1 MTTTTLPPS
10 PAVPESKDPG
20 RVQPR
25 WARAASTAGLY
36 AVSIAVALALAGLLV
51 SLTGA
56 SAWEAVQAMFQG
68 SLSDPA
74 AIGLSLDKAAP
85 LLIVAVGTCVATSAG
100 LFSIG
105 QEGQVVIGATLGATV
120 AIYLHGPGAL
130 VVVVALLGAALGG
143 AVWAAI
149 AAVLFYWRGVPVV
162 ISTLLLVYIAYQ
174 VVFYAVTQP
183 WFLMETGQNVA
194 APQSDLVR
202 SDAWL
207 PRFGEYPGL
216 NFSSTVIIAVLLA
229 IGTRIVL
236 DRTTWGFR
244 LRMLGLNRS
253 AARRAG
259 VSAVLLGSTA
269 LMISGAFAGFAGGA
283 MLLGGNHRLQ
293 PGISENVGWDGLLV
307 ALVARNNPIVAIP
320 VAFFFGVL
328 RAGGGFLAST
338 GVPRYIV
345 DVVTAILVLAV
356 VFPSAYQY
364 LRREARA
371 RRLARALANGKAVP
385 A

>member
-1 MTTTTLPPS
+1 M
-10 PAVPESKDPG
+10 
-20 RVQPR
+20 
-25 WARAASTAGLY
+25 STIGLY
-36 AVSIAVALALAGLLV
+36 ALSIAVALGLAGVLV

-56 SAWEAVQAMFQG
+56 SPLDAVQAIFQG
-68 SLSDPA
+68 SLSDA
-74 AIGLSLDKAAP
+74 SALGLTLDKAAP

-105 QEGQVVIGATLGATV
+105 QEGQVVIGATVGATV
-120 AIYLHGPGAL
+120 AIYLHGPGPL
-130 VVVVALLGAALGG
+130 VLIVTLFGAALGG
-143 AVWAAI
+143 AAWAAV
-149 AAVLFYWRGVPVV
+149 AALLFYWRGVPVV
-162 ISTLLLVYIAYQ
+162 ISTLLLIYIAYQ

-183 WFLMETGQNVA
+183 WFLMETGRNVA
-194 APQSDLVR
+194 APQSDQIR
-202 SDAWL
+202 PDAWL
-207 PRFGEYPGL
+207 PRIGEYPGL
-216 NFSSTVIIAVLLA
+216 NFSLMVVIAVVLA
-229 IGTRIVL
+229 IGTKVVL

-244 LRMLGLNRS
+244 LRMLGLNRN

-259 VSAVLLGSTA
+259 VSAVLLGSGA
-269 LMISGAFAGFAGGA
+269 LMISGAFAGLAGGA
-283 MLLGGNHRLQ
+283 LLTGGNHRLQ

-307 ALVARNNPIVAIP
+307 ALVARNNPVVAIP

-356 VFPSAYQY
+356 VFPPAYQY

-371 RRLARALANGKAVP
+371 RRLARSLAKAGGS

>member
-1 MTTTTLPPS
+1 MTITSAPPS
-10 PAVPESKDPG
+10 PTATPVE
-20 RVQPR
+20 QTTR
-25 WARAASTAGLY
+25 WSQALSTLILYVISISVALLLAGAL
-36 AVSIAVALALAGLLV
+36 VSI
-51 SLTGA
+51 TGA
-56 SAWEAVQAMFQG
+56 SPVDAVQAIFRG
-68 SLSDPA
+68 SLSDAA

-85 LLIVAVGTCVATSAG
+85 LLIVAVGTCIATSAG

-105 QEGQVVIGATLGATV
+105 QEGQVVIGATIGATV
-120 AIYLHGPGAL
+120 AIFLHGPGPL
-130 VVVVALLGAALGG
+130 VLVVALVGAALGG
-143 AVWAAI
+143 AAWAAV
-149 AAVLFYWRGVPVV
+149 AALLYYWRGVPVV
-162 ISTLLLVYIAYQ
+162 ISTLLLTYIAYQ

-183 WFLMETGQNVA
+183 WLLQESGQNVA
-194 APQSDLVR
+194 SPQSDMIR

-207 PRFGEYPGL
+207 PRVGEYPGL
-216 NFSSTVIIAVLLA
+216 NFSSMVVIAVLLA
-229 IGTRIVL
+229 IGAKVVL
-236 DRTTWGFR
+236 DRTTLGFR
-244 LRMLGLNRS
+244 LRMLGLNPK

-269 LMISGAFAGFAGGA
+269 LMISGAFAGFVGGA
-283 MLLGGNHRLQ
+283 LLTGGSHRLQ

-345 DVVTAILVLAV
+345 DVVTAILVLAI
-356 VFPSAYQY
+356 VFPPAYQY
-364 LRREARA
+364 LRREIRS
-371 RRLARALANGKAVP
+371 RRLARALATAGGA